1 MVALLDGAEREHA
14 SPLEPT
20 DDHHPAAL
28 RQRLRGVVGL
38 VAPHDH
44 GEERRLLLPPTRHR
58 HPEHGP
64 GDPGLGVADLGVVG
78 EVAGEADAR
87 LGHCG
92 WGSGMPSTVRPDPST
107 RGVVENEAPTTS
119 AARQLG
125 PGSAGSALDLSQ
137 VWRRCALGWPL
148 EQRPGRVMR
157 EHHGANVGEVLP
169 EVVVLEALASRLED
183 ARMEALASMA
193 RTQRGPAVVPL
204 RERAGQ

>member
-1 MVALLDGAEREHA
+1 
-14 SPLEPT
+14 
-20 DDHHPAAL
+20 
-28 RQRLRGVVGL
+28 
-38 VAPHDH
+38 
-44 GEERRLLLPPTRHR
+44 
-58 HPEHGP
+58 
-64 GDPGLGVADLGVVG
+64 
-78 EVAGEADAR
+78 
-87 LGHCG
+87 
-92 WGSGMPSTVRPDPST
+92 MPSTVRPDPST